1 MQALI
6 AVVVAVLPWL
16 LRLVRGALIVRRG
29 VTIVPFILGVISSI
43 TLMYAYWH
51 EVNVGV
57 TAALSG
63 MQASL
68 ANIPIGTSDAL
79 CWVSAFG
86 VFQALR
92 IIVQA
97 VGVGLSML
105 ITQFIALNV
114 LKVTNHLLE
123 AAVEA
128 VHR

>member
-16 LRLVRGALIVRRG
+16 LRLVRSALIVRRG

-51 EVNVGV
+51 EVNIGV
-57 TAALSG
+57 TAALSS
-63 MQASL
+63 MQSSL

-97 VGVGLSML
+97 VGIGLSML

-123 AAVEA
+123 AAADA